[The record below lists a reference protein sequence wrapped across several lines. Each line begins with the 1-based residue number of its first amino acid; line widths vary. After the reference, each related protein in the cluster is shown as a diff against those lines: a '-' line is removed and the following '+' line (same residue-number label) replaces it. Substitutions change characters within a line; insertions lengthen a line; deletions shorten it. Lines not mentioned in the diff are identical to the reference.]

1 MGFESVVFAGCLRI
15 VTGWIESRS
24 MAAMHNLTRFAWLRL
39 LVLALLVGGQPAGG
53 AASDYTG
60 DYTGIIA
67 RTKPAIVGVGTF
79 QKTRRPPIRL
89 LGTGFGV
96 LDGRHVLTNLHVIP
110 EELNT
115 AQRESLTV
123 MVGTGRN
130 PERRRASLHASDPQH
145 DLAVLRI
152 EGAPVPTLELA
163 PETAVREGGIYLFT
177 GYPIGAVLG
186 LYPATHRAMIA
197 AITPI
202 VIPADHSSRLEP
214 AAIRRL
220 RAPYDVYQLDGTA
233 YPGNSGSPLYR
244 PDSGQVVGIIN
255 KVFVKETRESALTDP
270 SGISYA
276 IPAAHAVRLLERV
289 RNGQD

>member
-1 MGFESVVFAGCLRI
+1 
-15 VTGWIESRS
+15 
-24 MAAMHNLTRFAWLRL
+24 MHYIMRFIRTWSL
-39 LVLALLVGGQPAGG
+39 LLALLACGLPVAG
-53 AASDYTG
+53 AAADYSEV
-60 DYTGIIA
+60 IA

-110 EELNT
+110 DELNT
-115 AQRESLTV
+115 AQREFLTV

-130 PERRRASLHASDPQH
+130 PELRRASLHASDPKH
-145 DLAVLRI
+145 DLAVLRL

-163 PETAVREGGIYLFT
+163 PGATVREGGIYLFT

-202 VIPADHSSRLEP
+202 VIPADHSSQLEP

-220 RAPYDVYQLDGTA
+220 RAPYNVYQLDGTA

-270 SGISYA
+270 SGISFA
-276 IPAAHAVRLLERV
+276 IPAEPAVRLLERV
-289 RNGQD
+289 RNGQN

>member
-1 MGFESVVFAGCLRI
+1 M
-15 VTGWIESRS
+15 
-24 MAAMHNLTRFAWLRL
+24 RFTWLRL
-39 LVLALLVGGQPAGG
+39 LAVLPLLCGSLSVVAG
-53 AASDYTG
+53 SDYV
-60 DYTGIIA
+60 DIIA

-96 LDGRHVLTNLHVIP
+96 LDGRHILTNLHVIP
-110 EELNT
+110 DELNT
-115 AQRESLTV
+115 GQRESLAV
-123 MVGTGRN
+123 LVGSGSKPDLRL
-130 PERRRASLHASDPQH
+130 AQLQASDPKH

-163 PETAVREGGIYLFT
+163 PQARVQEGGIYLFT
-177 GYPIGAVLG
+177 GFPIGAVLG

-202 VIPADHSSRLEP
+202 VIPADHSSRLDP
-214 AAIRRL
+214 ATIRRL

-244 PDSGQVVGIIN
+244 PETGEVVGIIN

-276 IPAAHAVRLLERV
+276 IPAEHATRLLERV
-289 RNGQD
+289 KAGHN

>member
-1 MGFESVVFAGCLRI
+1 M
-15 VTGWIESRS
+15 
-24 MAAMHNLTRFAWLRL
+24 RFTWLRL
-39 LVLALLVGGQPAGG
+39 LAVLPLLCGSLPVIAGTD
-53 AASDYTG
+53 DYV
-60 DYTGIIA
+60 DIIA

-110 EELNT
+110 DELN
-115 AQRESLTV
+115 AGQRESLAV
-123 MVGTGRN
+123 LVGTGSK
-130 PERRRASLHASDPQH
+130 PDLRRAHLQASDPKH

-163 PETAVREGGIYLFT
+163 PQARVHEGGIYLFT
-177 GYPIGAVLG
+177 GFPIGAVLG

-202 VIPADHSSRLEP
+202 VIPADRSSQLDP
-214 AAIRRL
+214 AAVRWL

-244 PDSGQVVGIIN
+244 PDTGEVVGIIN

-276 IPAAHAVRLLERV
+276 IPAEHAVRLLERAKA
-289 RNGQD
+289 GQN

>member
-1 MGFESVVFAGCLRI
+1 MWFNPI
-15 VTGWIESRS
+15 
-24 MAAMHNLTRFAWLRL
+24 RL
-39 LVLALLVGGQPAGG
+39 LLLVPLLLGSMPAGG
-53 AASDYTG
+53 TATDYTG
-60 DYTGIIA
+60 SIA
-67 RTKPAIVGVGTF
+67 RTKPAVVGIGTF

-110 EELNT
+110 DELNT

-123 MVGTGRN
+123 MVGTGRK
-130 PERRRASLHASDPQH
+130 PELRRASLHASDPKH

-152 EGAPVPTLELA
+152 EGAPIPTLKLA
-163 PETAVREGGIYLFT
+163 PEAAVREGGIYLFT
-177 GYPIGAVLG
+177 GFPIGAVLG

-197 AITPI
+197 AVTPI
-202 VIPADHSSRLEP
+202 VIPADHSSRLDR

-220 RAPYDVYQLDGTA
+220 RAPYNVYQLDGTA

-276 IPAAHAVRLLERV
+276 IPAEHAVRLLERV
-289 RNGQD
+289 RAGQN